1 VSGGNRWRWL
11 FAAVYR
17 FGVILIA
24 LGVLVFGFA
33 GWQLWGTGLETAAA
47 QNRLEDDFAALSE
60 SLAAG
65 TVPDSTVDT
74 VPAGTAPSETTVLS
88 PDTATP
94 PDTTPADTT
103 ADTTTTST
111 AAPVPVTS
119 IVTTQQAVVVPSRPT
134 SASNWFKV
142 SQGEVVARIEIPA
155 LAVDDFVVA
164 GVRKEDL
171 KLGPGHHP
179 GTVLPGQIGNSLV
192 AGHRTTYGA
201 VFGNL
206 DRLAAGDEI
215 IVTLP
220 TGDRYVYQVTVSE
233 IIDPSDIS
241 AAVVPTADAQLTLL
255 TCTPKYTAQSRLIV
269 HSTLVA
275 SESSVLWDGP
285 PDPLTQYVDVS
296 SVVVVDD
303 GVVDDYDPADPVEL
317 VPVEVID
324 SVTGETITVDVPSD
338 VSPEDVTV
346 ADGEVTIP
354 SSPDEAAASA
364 SLVDG
369 FEDGWFADRT
379 AYKPFAEWGA
389 LCALIAFAAW
399 ALVSRPLEKV
409 ADRRTRRRLGR
420 FLANTAGLI
429 VGIAPFLFC
438 LYFMYEAISRMLP
451 GSV

>member
-1 VSGGNRWRWL
+1 M
-11 FAAVYR
+11 YR

-47 QNRLEDDFAALSE
+47 QDRLQDEFAELSE
-60 SLAAG
+60 SLTDG
-65 TVPDSTVDT
+65 TVAATT
-74 VPAGTAPSETTVLS
+74 VPATTVPATAPVTAPVT
-88 PDTATP
+88 TATP
-94 PDTTPADTT
+94 ATDHADEVDDTAPATT
-103 ADTTTTST
+103 APATTTAPAAPET
-111 AAPVPVTS
+111 AAPVTS

-142 SQGEVVARIEIPA
+142 RQGEVVARIEIPA

-201 VFGNL
+201 VFGDL
-206 DRLAAGDEI
+206 DLLVAGDEI

-233 IIDPSDIS
+233 VIDPSDIS

-303 GVVDDYDPADPVEL
+303 GVVDDFDPADPVKL

-324 SVTGETITVDVPSD
+324 SVTGETVTVDVPAD
-338 VSPEDVTV
+338 VNPEDVIV
-346 ADGEVTIP
+346 ADGDVTIP
-354 SSPDEAAASA
+354 SSPGEAAASE
-364 SLVDG
+364 SLVAG
-369 FEDGWFADRT
+369 FDDGWFTDRS
-379 AYKPFAEWGA
+379 AYKPFATWGA

-409 ADRRTRRRLGR
+409 AGRRRRRRLGM
-420 FLANTAGLI
+420 FLANTAGVV